1 MESKI
6 PLPTDNLY
14 KFVALFSLVL
24 LISAFGTIL
33 YATNATNAVAFEH
46 WVEIESLQAQEALS
60 VEQASRLKALER
72 KIEVAV
78 ADKETYVRSAQI
90 ISALA
95 TLGIFFGFGYWY
107 KRLQPIADEMAA
119 TQLEIAKLQL
129 LALKADL
136 KAKGIEVDTP

>member
-24 LISAFGTIL
+24 LISAFGTIIW
-33 YATNATNAVAFEH
+33 ATNAANGVAFEH
-46 WVEIESLQAQEALS
+46 WVEIESLQSKEALS
-60 VEQASRLKALER
+60 VEQASRLKALE
-72 KIEVAV
+72 KQIEVAV
-78 ADKETYVRSAQI
+78 ADKETYVTSAQI
-90 ISALA
+90 ISTLG

-129 LALKADL
+129 VALRADL
-136 KAKGIEVDTP
+136 KAKGIDVGTP